1 MQSDYHV
8 FIIFYAGFDPLSKEY
23 LKMFEELTRL
33 IKPNV
38 NAVFAKLDI
47 TDNDVSF
54 IWKAICCK
62 V

>member
-54 IWKAICCK
+54 I
-62 V
+62 